1 MTNQKRLIPSAAP
14 RSLFATAFKA
24 LPTAFSA
31 IVFSISLAGAGGIA
45 YAQQLKIATLAPD
58 GSSWMEVLNAAA
70 REVEAQTG
78 GKVITRF
85 YPGGVMGGSDMVLR
99 RMKLGQLQGGVFTVG
114 ELAGVAPEAS
124 LYSLPFQFKSAA
136 ELAQLRDEFDPF
148 ILDALHEAGMVV
160 PAITNGGFAY
170 LFSRER
176 VAETD
181 DVSSSLR
188 VWVPENDELSRRTLE
203 RIGASAVPLSLSDV
217 YTALQTGTIN
227 MFANTMSGAII
238 LQWHTR
244 AKYMLDLPVLMTAGV
259 MAVDRKAFERIS
271 PEHRAIWLTIF
282 RDALRKQEALTVEEN
297 RDARA
302 ALVEQGIE
310 IVDPDSQGVREWQRI
325 SNLVLDEMLQSGAF
339 EVPGIER
346 LRERLDEIRA
356 PLDESAQNR

>member
-1 MTNQKRLIPSAAP
+1 MTRKIIFAVPLLLGLALSAG
-14 RSLFATAFKA
+14 SL
-24 LPTAFSA
+24 
-31 IVFSISLAGAGGIA
+31 G
-45 YAQQLKIATLAPD
+45 AQQLKIATLAPD

-70 REVEAQTG
+70 EEVKTQTD
-78 GKVITRF
+78 GKVVTRF

-114 ELAGVAPEAS
+114 ELAGVAPETN
-124 LYSLPFQFKSAA
+124 LYSLPFQFKNAS
-136 ELAQLRDEFDPF
+136 ELAQLRDEFDPY
-148 ILDALHEAGMVV
+148 ILDALHEAGMVA

-170 LFSRER
+170 LFSRDR
-176 VAETD
+176 IASTD

-188 VWVPENDELSRRTLE
+188 VWIPENDPLSRRTLE
-203 RIGASAVPLSLSDV
+203 AVGASAVPLSLADV

-227 MFANTMSGAII
+227 TFANTMSGAII

-271 PEHRAIWLTIF
+271 PEHRAIWLTVF
-282 RDALRKQEALTVEEN
+282 GEALREQEAQTVEEN
-297 RDARA
+297 RDARD

-310 IVDPDSQGVREWQRI
+310 IVEPDSEDVREWQRI
-325 SNLVLDEMLQSGAF
+325 SNKVLDEMLASGEF

-346 LRERLDEIRA
+346 LRERLEEIRSQV
-356 PLDESAQNR
+356 E

>member
-1 MTNQKRLIPSAAP
+1 MTLNTTIQKRL
-14 RSLFATAFKA
+14 T
-24 LPTAFSA
+24 
-31 IVFSISLAGAGGIA
+31 GIA
-45 YAQQLKIATLAPD
+45 ALMLFVASVIASGPVAAQQLKIATLAPD

-70 REVEAQTG
+70 DEVEAQTD
-78 GKVITRF
+78 GKVVTRF

-114 ELAGVAPEAS
+114 ELAGMAPETN
-124 LYSLPFQFKSAA
+124 LYSLPFQFKNAA
-136 ELAQLRDEFDPF
+136 ELAQLREEFDPY
-148 ILDALHEAGMVV
+148 ILDALHEAGMVA

-170 LFSRER
+170 LFSRDRIASTE
-176 VAETD
+176 

-188 VWVPENDELSRRTLE
+188 VWIPENDALSRRTLE

-227 MFANTMSGAII
+227 TFANTMSGAII

-244 AKYMLDLPVLMTAGV
+244 AKYMLDLPVLMAAGV

-271 PEHRAIWLTIF
+271 PEHRAVWLTVF
-282 RDALRKQEALTVEEN
+282 GEALREQEAQTVKEN
-297 RDARA
+297 RDARD

-310 IVDPDSQGVREWQRI
+310 IVEPEPQDVREWQRI
-325 SNLVLDEMLQSGAF
+325 SNRVLDEMLASGAF

-346 LRERLDEIRA
+346 LRERLEEIRSQ
-356 PLDESAQNR
+356 DQ

>member
-1 MTNQKRLIPSAAP
+1 MTKNIIFASTLWLALVVSAGP
-14 RSLFATAFKA
+14 
-24 LPTAFSA
+24 
-31 IVFSISLAGAGGIA
+31 LA
-45 YAQQLKIATLAPD
+45 AQQLKIATLAPD

-70 REVEAQTG
+70 EEVKTQTD
-78 GKVITRF
+78 GKVVTRF

-114 ELAGVAPEAS
+114 ELAGVAPETN
-124 LYSLPFQFKSAA
+124 LYSLPFQFKNAS

-148 ILDALHEAGMVV
+148 ILDALHEAGMVA
-160 PAITNGGFAY
+160 PAITNGSFAY

-176 VAETD
+176 IASTD
-181 DVSSSLR
+181 DVSSDLR
-188 VWVPENDELSRRTLE
+188 VWIPENDPLSRRTLE
-203 RIGASAVPLSLSDV
+203 AVGASAVPLSLADV

-227 MFANTMSGAII
+227 TFANTMSGAII

-282 RDALRKQEALTVEEN
+282 RRALQAQETQTVEEN
-297 RDARA
+297 RDARD
-302 ALVEQGIE
+302 ALVAQGIE
-310 IVDPDSQGVREWQRI
+310 IVDPDPADVREWQRI
-325 SNLVLDEMLQSGAF
+325 SNQVLDEMLASGEF

-346 LRERLDEIRA
+346 LRARLEEIRSSV
-356 PLDESAQNR
+356 E

>member
-1 MTNQKRLIPSAAP
+1 MTKNII
-14 RSLFATAFKA
+14 FAGMVLLA
-24 LPTAFSA
+24 L
-31 IVFSISLAGAGGIA
+31 VCGATPVT
-45 YAQQLKIATLAPD
+45 AQQLKIATLAPD
-58 GSSWMEVLNAAA
+58 GSTWMEVLNAAA
-70 REVEAQTG
+70 EEVKAQTD
-78 GKVITRF
+78 GKVVTRF

-114 ELAGVAPEAS
+114 ELAGVAPETN
-124 LYSLPFQFKSAA
+124 LYSLPFQFKNAA

-148 ILDALHEAGMVV
+148 ILKALHEAGMVA

-176 VAETD
+176 IASTD

-188 VWVPENDELSRRTLE
+188 VWIPENDPLSRRTLE
-203 RIGASAVPLSLSDV
+203 AVGASAVPLSLADV

-227 MFANTMSGAII
+227 TFANTMSGAII

-271 PEHRAIWLTIF
+271 PEHRAIWLTVF
-282 RDALRKQEALTVEEN
+282 GEALREQEAKTVDEN
-297 RDARA
+297 RDARE

-310 IVDPDSQGVREWQRI
+310 IVEPDPQDVREWQRI
-325 SNLVLDEMLQSGAF
+325 SNKVLDEMLESGAF

-346 LRERLDEIRA
+346 LRERLEEIRSQV
-356 PLDESAQNR
+356 E